1 MKSKYQVLL
10 TAFISLI
17 WLTIVSCNDR
27 PVVPLDQALNSSS
40 AQAITV
46 GAKTKIDILFVIDES
61 QSMRDEQVSLA
72 ENFSTFSD
80 FIFVDLKNAADYR
93 IAITSTGAST
103 TSTVYPDALGSFVS
117 ESTPENQMGEL
128 NCPATLNPVISPA
141 SIEGAGCA
149 PQDVE
154 CQREQLRFQFSC
166 LAQVGIAGV
175 NNERGLEA
183 MRSGLSCNGPNGH
196 LFGRCCQ
203 PDNVSQT
210 LQFDPICRG
219 GGEEPEFLRP
229 DAFLMVVFITDE
241 DDCSTF
247 ASAGVDSP
255 YATCQADPKEMQSLL
270 ADGTDNGRAEANSLI
285 FTKYSNPGLCP
296 DGDTACYNAE
306 CTDSSGQLMDPVDC
320 YYKYCELRL
329 PNDTSEASYGN
340 ACRWQADKLAPIEF
354 YFEFLNGLKVRP
366 TEQLL
371 IANIVAP
378 GLLTSTGDRLS
389 FSEEKNLVMDCE
401 RGPNRDYNAC
411 CPNGDCKGIYDF
423 SSCQSGSG
431 YSSWRY
437 IDLMTMFG
445 ESGLGCR
452 EGQNGGCVEIC
463 NPDLTEALGQLRA
476 KLISAVG
483 DYCVARRP
491 ACLVSDPMT
500 GGSRLCRD
508 DEVNQ
513 PANYQL
519 RIKQVCEVAPE
530 EGGAC
535 GLVDTSRYLALGAS
549 ADYTLEIND
558 PACPSGMRVQLTSPP
573 PAGSTTEMEILQSLV
588 ELEE

>member
-10 TAFISLI
+10 VSLLSLL
-17 WLTIVSCNDR
+17 WLTAVSCNDR

-40 AQAITV
+40 AQEITV

-61 QSMRDEQVSLA
+61 QSMREEQESLA
-72 ENFSTFSD
+72 QNFSTFSD

-93 IAITSTGAST
+93 IAITSTGTSS
-103 TSTVYPDALGSFVS
+103 TSTVYPDALGSFVA
-117 ESTPENQMGEL
+117 ESIPENQNGGL

-141 SIEGAGCA
+141 SVESAGCA
-149 PQDVE
+149 PQDVD
-154 CQREQLRFQFSC
+154 CQREQLSFQFSC
-166 LAQVGIAGV
+166 LAQVGITGV

-203 PDNVSQT
+203 PDTVSQR
-210 LQFDPICRG
+210 LNFDPICRG
-219 GGEEPEFLRP
+219 AGDEPEFLRP

-241 DDCSTF
+241 DDCSTY

-255 YATCQADPKEMQSLL
+255 YATCLADPKEMQELL
-270 ADGTDNGRAEANSLI
+270 KEGTADGRTQANSLI
-285 FTKYSNPGLCP
+285 YSKYNDPGRCP
-296 DGDTACYNAE
+296 DGDMACYNGE
-306 CTDSSGQLMDPVDC
+306 CTSSTGQLLDPVDC
-320 YYKYCELRL
+320 YYTRCELQL
-329 PNDTSEASYGN
+329 PNDTSDASYGN
-340 ACRWQADKLAPIEF
+340 ACRWQAYKLAPVEY
-354 YFEFLNGLKVRP
+354 YFEFLNGLKARP

-378 GLLTSTGDRLS
+378 GLLTNTGDRLT
-389 FSEEKNLVMDCE
+389 FSEVEAEDDSCE
-401 RGPNRDYNAC
+401 RGPSRDYNTC
-411 CPNGDCKGIYDF
+411 CPNGNCGGIYDF

-445 ESGLGCR
+445 ENGLGCR
-452 EGQNGGCVEIC
+452 EGQSGGCVEIC

-476 KLISAVG
+476 KVINAVG
-483 DYCVARRP
+483 DYCVVRRP
-491 ACLVSDPMT
+491 ACLVNDPMT
-500 GGSRLCRD
+500 GESRLCA
-508 DEVNQ
+508 EGEFNQ

-519 RIKQVCEVAPE
+519 RIKQVCELGPE

-535 GLVDTSRYLALGAS
+535 GAIGVAQYLALG
-549 ADYTLEIND
+549 ADYTLEIDD
-558 PACPSGMRVQLTSPP
+558 PSCQSGLRVQLTSPP
-573 PAGSTTEMEILQSLV
+573 PAGSSTEMEMLQSLV
-588 ELEE
+588 EIGE

>member
-1 MKSKYQVLL
+1 MKSKYPVLL
-10 TAFISLI
+10 TAFISLL

-61 QSMRDEQVSLA
+61 QSMREEQASLA
-72 ENFSTFSD
+72 QNFSTFSD

-93 IAITSTGAST
+93 IAITSTGTST
-103 TSTVYPDALGSFVS
+103 TSTVYPDALGSFIS
-117 ESTPENQMGEL
+117 ESIPENQNGGL

-141 SIEGAGCA
+141 SVESAGCG
-149 PQDVE
+149 PQDID
-154 CQREQLRFQFSC
+154 CQRDQLRFQFSC
-166 LAQVGIAGV
+166 LAQVGITGV

-203 PDNVSQT
+203 PDNVSQR
-210 LQFDPICRG
+210 LQFDPLCRG

-241 DDCSTF
+241 DDCSTY

-270 ADGTDNGRAEANSLI
+270 ADGTENGRTQANSLI
-285 FTKYSNPGLCP
+285 FGKYSNPGLCP
-296 DGDTACYNAE
+296 NGDTACYNAE
-306 CTDSSGQLMDPVDC
+306 CTSSSGQLLDPVDC
-320 YYKYCELRL
+320 YYTRCELKL
-329 PNDTSEASYGN
+329 PNDTSNAGYGN
-340 ACRWQADKLAPIEF
+340 ACRWQAYKLAPVEY
-354 YFEFLNGLKVRP
+354 YFEFLNGLKTRP

-378 GLLTSTGDRLS
+378 GLLTNTGDRLS
-389 FSEEKNLVMDCE
+389 FSETMPTDANCE
-401 RGPNRDYNAC
+401 RGNTRDYNTC

-445 ESGLGCR
+445 ENGLGCR
-452 EGQNGGCVEIC
+452 EGQSGGCVEIC
-463 NPDLTEALGQLRA
+463 DPDLTQALDQLRT
-476 KLISAVG
+476 KVISAVG

-500 GGSRLCRD
+500 GESRLCRD
-508 DEVNQ
+508 DEATQ

-519 RIKQVCEVAPE
+519 RIKQTCDAEAE
-530 EGGAC
+530 AGGTC
-535 GLVDTSRYLALGAS
+535 VSGYLALGADR
-549 ADYTLEIND
+549 DYTLEIND
-558 PACPSGMRVQLTSPP
+558 PSCQSGMRVQLTSPP
-573 PAGSTTEMEILQSLV
+573 PAGSTTEMEILQSLF
-588 ELEE
+588 EIEE